1 MKKYIVTLL
10 FAAAIAGVKPA
21 MAQNKPYETM
31 VDGVKVIVQPS
42 GNDIVSIETIIKGG
56 VANYPIEKEGIESLA
71 MTALTECGT
80 AKHDKNSFKDALDKV
95 SASIYG
101 TSGKD
106 YSAFVLNCLKG
117 DIDVVWPLYSEA
129 LTQPAFDTTEFSRIK
144 SDAITSLK
152 ARESSPDASIDK
164 MANEAAFANRDYA
177 KLPQGTAAT
186 IATLTAA
193 QTKAYYTNLLTK
205 SRIFIVVVADLPQ
218 ATIEAK
224 VHAMLIGMK
233 KGTPVE
239 LKKSF
244 FRVYNNTFKAEQ
256 KDLATNYVEGITSG
270 PEVDATD
277 FTAFQVAMRI
287 FAARHFLE
295 VRTNNGLSYAP
306 QASFSVGATSV
317 AKFGVSTT
325 MPNKYIEV
333 FNKLVDS
340 TKKHGFTASELA
352 NMKITYLTGFYYKN
366 ETNAAQAASI
376 AGNEVLHGDWRKSLT
391 LVDDVKKVTLEDIN
405 DAFTKY
411 IGNIVWVYQ
420 GDPKKVNP
428 VLYTNGTLHTNDN
441 PVSN

>member
-1 MKKYIVTLL
+1 MKKYMITLL
-10 FAAAIAGVKPA
+10 FAAAIAGVEPA
-21 MAQNKPYETM
+21 IAQNKPYETM

-80 AKHDKNSFKDALDKV
+80 MKHDKNSFKNALDKV

-106 YSAFVLNCLKG
+106 FSALVLNCLKG
-117 DIDVVWPLYSEA
+117 DLDAVWPLYSEA

-144 SDAITSLK
+144 SDAITNLK
-152 ARESSPDASIDK
+152 ATESSPDASIDK
-164 MANEAAFANRDYA
+164 MANDAAFANRDYA
-177 KLPQGTAAT
+177 KLPQGTPAT
-186 IATLTAA
+186 IAALTAA

-205 SRIFIVVVADLPQ
+205 ARIFIVVVADLPQ

-239 LKKSF
+239 MKKSF
-244 FRVYNNTFKAEQ
+244 FRVYNNTIKVEQ

-270 PEVDATD
+270 PEVDAPD
-277 FTAFQVAMRI
+277 FYAFAVAMRI
-287 FAARHFLE
+287 FAARHFLD

-306 QASFSVGATSV
+306 QAWFSVGATSV
-317 AKFGVSTT
+317 AKFSVSTT
-325 MPNKYIEV
+325 MPDKYIAV
-333 FNKLVDS
+333 FDKLVDS
-340 TKKHGFTASELA
+340 TKKHGFTAAELA
-352 NMKITYLTGFYYKN
+352 DMKTRYLTVFYYNN
-366 ETNAAQAASI
+366 ETNSAQAASI
-376 AGNEVLHGDWRKSLT
+376 ASNQVLHGDWRKSLT

-405 DAFTKY
+405 NAFVKY
-411 IGNIVWVYQ
+411 INNIVWVYQ
-420 GDPKKVNP
+420 GDPKKVNQ

-441 PVSN
+441 PVAN

>member
-10 FAAAIAGVKPA
+10 FAAAITGIKPA
-21 MAQNKPYETM
+21 VAQNKPYDFM

-56 VANYPIEKEGIESLA
+56 VANYPADKQGIESLA

-101 TSGKD
+101 YSGKD
-106 YSAFVLNCLKG
+106 YSALILNCLKG
-117 DIDVVWPLYSEA
+117 DIDAVWPLYSEA
-129 LTQPAFDTTEFSRIK
+129 LTMPKFDTTEFARIK
-144 SDAITSLK
+144 SDAITNLK
-152 ARESSPDASIDK
+152 QRESSPDASIDK
-164 MANEAAFANRDYA
+164 MATEAAFAGRDYA
-177 KLPQGTAAT
+177 KLPQGTPAI

-193 QTKAYYTNLLTK
+193 QTKAYYNNLLTK

-218 ATIEAK
+218 ASIEAK
-224 VHAMLIGMK
+224 VHEILTGMK
-233 KGTPVE
+233 KGTPE
-239 LKKSF
+239 PLKTSF
-244 FRVYNNTFKAEQ
+244 FRVYNNSFKAEQ

-270 PEVDATD
+270 PEVDAPD
-277 FTAFQVAMRI
+277 FNAFAVAMRI

-306 QASFSVGATSV
+306 QASFSVGSTSV

-325 MPNKYIEV
+325 QPDKYIAV
-333 FNKLVDS
+333 FDKLVDS
-340 TKKHGFTASELA
+340 TKKHGFTADELA

-366 ETNAAQAASI
+366 ETNSAQAASI
-376 AGNEVLHGDWRKSLT
+376 AANEVLHGDWKKSMT
-391 LVDDVKKVTLEDIN
+391 LVDDVKNITLDDIN
-405 DAFTKY
+405 SAFNKY

-420 GDPKKVNP
+420 GDPKKVTP
-428 VLYTNGTLHTNDN
+428 TLYINGTIKGNDS
-441 PVSN
+441 PVGN